1 VEQRRAQ
8 ARAVVLRLLGEGR
21 RFENVSLRDVA
32 EGLGVPLSTL
42 TYAYSSI
49 TDLLDDFAGY
59 VDDQLLPRLGSQG
72 LRLELIGY
80 VEQAAALLQADPGLR
95 EVWRYRLARIGQDWL
110 AGEAQDWGE
119 VIGRVR
125 AAAGERYRMSDER
138 LGRGFWS
145 LLLGELVIW
154 LDGQDPDPFVLRDDL
169 ISAVDLLVRAAD
181 PQLPP
186 A

>member
-1 VEQRRAQ
+1 
-8 ARAVVLRLLGEGR
+8 
-21 RFENVSLRDVA
+21 
-32 EGLGVPLSTL
+32 
-42 TYAYSSI
+42 
-49 TDLLDDFAGY
+49 
-59 VDDQLLPRLGSQG
+59 LGSQG